1 MKMKRSLLL
10 MVIAGLMLVPS
21 YAAPKKPVNT
31 VKKTQKSKT
40 TTTNPAR
47 QWDIHHIAVWGGVG
61 YSGLV
66 NHYPSVTSGVG
77 YVGDFSNK
85 FIGGGGGILGIGYEY
100 KYKHFLLSVGP
111 EFRLFSSTDKLLFGS
126 PYDALMSKYD
136 QVQHYQFG
144 KLHETQ
150 TVGQLMVPIL
160 FGGTFDMVY
169 FKAGAKVGYTLLGS
183 YKQKGLLTTTIT
195 DPMGYDPHWS
205 DISSHGAET
214 DVPYSVKGRNPFGL
228 DVALSAEVG
237 VNIDQLLERD
247 WQKDNEK
254 RERPIR
260 MRVALFADYGLINMN
275 VGSSSAFARAT
286 ESVNPIDGIK
296 TISLHGSEWATSRL
310 NSLLVGVKFTA
321 MLQMNK
327 EKKLKKA
334 MPLLYV
340 NTKDA
345 STGLALSGTQ
355 VVTVEE
361 VTLRTRKKNSSGKG
375 VATFRLPEGDYT
387 ISATRQGYI
396 PSDEVLF
403 SHVEDKESV
412 DIALRP
418 VPVYTLY
425 VRNVKSGDWMSATVR
440 FTDVNT
446 GKEVARATT
455 DATTGCYSLAL
466 PMGSL
471 YRVHVEAADFFTEQA
486 NITDLS
492 ATDSFAL
499 QPIEKKKPIILHN
512 MYFATNETTILPES
526 EGALSDLYDM
536 LVDNPDIRIRIT
548 GHTDAIGS
556 DADNQILSEG
566 RANSVR
572 QDMIDRGIDPGRIEA
587 IGKGES
593 EPIASNDTE
602 EGRAQ
607 NRRVEF
613 VVL

>member
-1 MKMKRSLLL
+1 MNMKRSLLV
-10 MVIAGLMLVPS
+10 MAIASLMLVPS
-21 YAAPKKPVNT
+21 YAAPKKPVKA
-31 VKKTQKSKT
+31 VKKTQKSRT

-66 NHYPSVTSGVG
+66 NNYPSVTSGAG

-85 FIGGGGGILGIGYEY
+85 FIGGGGGILGVGYEY

-111 EFRLFSSTDKLLFGS
+111 EFRLFSSADKLLFGS
-126 PYDALMSKYD
+126 PYDVAMSKYS
-136 QVQHYQFG
+136 QTKHYQFDE
-144 KLHETQ
+144 LRETQ

-195 DPMGYDPHWS
+195 DPMGYDPAWA
-205 DISSHGAET
+205 DIPSHGALTKAE
-214 DVPYSVKGRNPFGL
+214 YKVKGRNPFGL

-275 VGSSSAFARAT
+275 VGSSSAFASAT
-286 ESVNPIDGIK
+286 ESSIE
-296 TISLHGSEWATSRL
+296 TISLHSSEWATSRL

-340 NTKDA
+340 NTKDE
-345 STGLALSGTQ
+345 STGLALAGAQ
-355 VVTVEE
+355 VVTVDEA
-361 VTLRTRKKNSSGKG
+361 TSRTRKKNSSGKG
-375 VATFRLPEGDYT
+375 VATFRLPEGNYT

-396 PSDEVLF
+396 PSEELQF

-412 DIALRP
+412 DITLRP
-418 VPVYTLY
+418 VPVYTLF
-425 VRNVKSGDWMSATVR
+425 VRNAKTGEWMSATVR

-446 GKEVARATT
+446 GKEVAHATT
-455 DATTGCYSLAL
+455 DATTGRYSLAL

-471 YRVHVEAADFFTEQA
+471 YRVHVEATDFFAEQA

-499 QPIEKKKPIILHN
+499 QPIIKKKPIILHN

-526 EGALSDLYDM
+526 EGALSDLYEM
-536 LVDNPDIRIRIT
+536 LVDNPEIRIRIT
-548 GHTDAIGS
+548 GHTDAVGS
-556 DADNQILSEG
+556 DKDNQILSEG
-566 RANSVR
+566 RANNVR
-572 QDMIDRGIDPGRIEA
+572 QNMIDRGIDPSRIEA
-587 IGKGES
+587 VGKGES